1 MEASFGIHLRGQKY
15 AIFRTSPNFLSNIS
29 HILFYFI
36 FMKLKIKELRKQKKI
51 SQKDLSEK
59 TGISKRMLS
68 DYENG
73 ITDVSLSKLQNIAS
87 ILNCAVSELIGEE
100 TPFIQQAHNNIS
112 STINQHQT
120 IHAPEDY
127 ETLKKENQRLTQEN
141 SGLKDKIIQLMEE
154 KISK

>member
-1 MEASFGIHLRGQKY
+1 MREFSIIKK
-15 AIFRTSPNFLSNIS
+15 NI
-29 HILFYFI
+29 LYFI
-36 FMKLKIKELRKQKKI
+36 DNQSISKYELYQ
-51 SQKDLSEK
+51 K
-59 TGISKRMLS
+59 TGISNGVLS
-68 DYENG
+68 QKGGMSEENT
-73 ITDVSLSKLQNIAS
+73 IKFLSYYTNVSADWLLTGKGDMFKKDGL
-87 ILNCAVSELIGEE
+87 V
-100 TPFIQQAHNNIS
+100 QQAHNNVS